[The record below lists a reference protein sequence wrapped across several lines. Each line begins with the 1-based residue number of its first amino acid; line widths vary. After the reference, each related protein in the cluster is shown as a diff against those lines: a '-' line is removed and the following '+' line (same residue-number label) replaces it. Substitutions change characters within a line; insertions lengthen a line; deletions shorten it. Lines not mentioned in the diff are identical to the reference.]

1 MFCLRFL
8 LNSSSFTSK
17 FSLFRAWLARAIYF
31 PKIKH
36 ISFHGFVFQA
46 TVKLITRALIV
57 IVAPFGESPGA
68 CGQGGGKR
76 GEEWI
81 GEEYILVRA
90 ANCQGSD
97 SKHESGSCIGGCR
110 GTTEAAKPINRPDLS
125 KAATSSSTSLAPHIN
140 PFLTNWQPPAYFSQ

>member
-1 MFCLRFL
+1 MFCLRFF
-8 LNSSSFTSK
+8 LNSLNFTSK
-17 FSLFRAWLARAIYF
+17 FSLFQTWLARAIYF

-68 CGQGGGKR
+68 GEVGGCGWLWGV
-76 GEEWI
+76 

>member
-8 LNSSSFTSK
+8 LNSSTLTSK
-17 FSLFRAWLARAIYF
+17 FSLFRTWLARAIYF

-68 CGQGGGKR
+68 GEVGGWLWGV
-76 GEEWI
+76 

-125 KAATSSSTSLAPHIN
+125 KAATSSTSLAPHIN
-140 PFLTNWQPPAYFSQ
+140 PFLTNWQPPANFSQ

>member
-1 MFCLRFL
+1 MTNMLRF
-8 LNSSSFTSK
+8 SSFLVGEGGQERT
-17 FSLFRAWLARAIYF
+17 IYF
-31 PKIKH
+31 HKIKH

-68 CGQGGGKR
+68 GGG
-76 GEEWI
+76 GVGVWLWVVVV

-110 GTTEAAKPINRPDLS
+110 GTAEAAKPINRPDLS
-125 KAATSSSTSLAPHIN
+125 KAATSSTSLAPHIN

>member
-1 MFCLRFL
+1 MVGEGNLFPQNKTHFISRFCI
-8 LNSSSFTSK
+8 SSHREADYESSDCDC
-17 FSLFRAWLARAIYF
+17 
-31 PKIKH
+31 
-36 ISFHGFVFQA
+36 G
-46 TVKLITRALIV
+46 
-57 IVAPFGESPGA
+57 PFWGESWRR
-68 CGQGGGKR
+68 GGG
-76 GEEWI
+76 WLWLWVVVV

-110 GTTEAAKPINRPDLS
+110 GTAEAAKPINRPDLS